1 MFTLI
6 DYSFDSPPTKMG
18 NAANRKVDCNR
29 SASASASASACGSA
43 FFLTELQI
51 STP

>member
-29 SASASASASACGSA
+29 SASASASACGSA